1 MPSKSSVLFLEIG
14 NFEIIISAGKID
26 INDHFELSYKEKI
39 NTNAIIKSEIFNYNE
54 VSKILKK
61 NLFLIE
67 EKLDITFKEIIL
79 ILNDIQSSSL
89 NLTGYKKLNGSQL
102 SKENVTYIINTL
114 KSKINT
120 FELNKHILHIFNVNF
135 FLDQKK
141 IKNLPIGL
149 FGDFYSH
156 ELSVFLMDQNKYKN
170 IKNMIDG
177 CNLRVKKVFLKS
189 FIQCANID
197 NNENCDTFFL

>member
-79 ILNDIQSSSL
+79 ILNDLQSSSL

-120 FELNKHILHIFNVNF
+120 FELNK
-135 FLDQKK
+135 
-141 IKNLPIGL
+141 
-149 FGDFYSH
+149 
-156 ELSVFLMDQNKYKN
+156 
-170 IKNMIDG
+170 
-177 CNLRVKKVFLKS
+177 
-189 FIQCANID
+189 
-197 NNENCDTFFL
+197 